1 MGNFDDELAFLAT
14 ATHDEQGDGLLQH
27 QLVTS
32 PLLTFS
38 ALKNRPQDFPSRG
51 LVGTSAGDRVYFNT
65 NAPNSAIVC
74 GVQGSGKSHT
84 LSCLLE
90 CGLIPDSRVGQLPD
104 PLSALVFHFDT
115 SDLGRPC
122 EATFLSLPAGHPI
135 DQALLPHVTV
145 LCSPSNVERRRLAY
159 SSLPHVL
166 VQPLQLSEKDLT
178 ADRMLAIM
186 GCSNL
191 ETAPLYLHTIMR
203 IIRDIGSSTFS
214 YLEFKRRI
222 ALEPLDVKQKAMLKL
237 RTDLLDCFIHPGA
250 REIQTYFRAG
260 GLVLIDLT
268 DPFLDGLTASVLF
281 DSVLGSFI
289 DWQTTCGK
297 LVVLD
302 EAHKYLVNSD
312 SDRLTRS
319 LSDVIRLQR
328 HLATRVIIATQEPT
342 VIPATI
348 LDLAS
353 VIICHRF
360 TSPAWCTH
368 LSKHVSTG
376 NQSDSARWFEE
387 VMFLG
392 TGHALVF
399 CPSALMSTDGERGV
413 TLLGREYLK
422 VRVRPRLTLDGGA
435 SHLAVR
441 SGSEGVGAAAAPT
454 FTLTVPSTFVPGTT
468 PRDYVPATPVSPP
481 TVPSMLSPAPSPVIA
496 PQLSLNSGTGSSEV
510 ATAAPSLTV
519 SSTIDGLQNSAAQ
532 ASTAQQMPA
541 RFKHLVDLL
550 SGQGAAETPV
560 KLGASV
566 LPIWQMNLK
575 ATYPGMS
582 VCQSWNAMLQDAT
595 SAKVVELVNAS
606 LPLTNMQLRQ
616 CAVRLL
622 ARDPIVHV

>member
-1 MGNFDDELAFLAT
+1 MDNFNDELAFLAT
-14 ATHDEQGDGLLQH
+14 ATPDEEGGGLLQH

-51 LVGTSAGDRVYFNT
+51 LVGISAGDRLYFNT

-135 DQALLPHVTV
+135 DQALLPQVTV

-159 SSLPHVL
+159 SSLSHVH

-191 ETAPLYLHTIMR
+191 ETAPLYLHTILR

-289 DWQTTCGK
+289 DWQTACGK

-376 NQSDSARWFEE
+376 SQSDSARWFEE

-435 SHLAVR
+435 SQLAVR
-441 SGSEGVGAAAAPT
+441 SGSEPPV
-454 FTLTVPSTFVPGTT
+454 TVFSTFEP
-468 PRDYVPATPVSPP
+468 PP
-481 TVPSMLSPAPSPVIA
+481 TPPSPAPSPVTAAFLLTVPSSTDSNATPSSAFPSPDTSATLTADNPFVPPMA
-496 PQLSLNSGTGSSEV
+496 PQ
-510 ATAAPSLTV
+510 ATNNTTRCTV
-519 SSTIDGLQNSAAQ
+519 
-532 ASTAQQMPA
+532 PA
-541 RFKHLVDLL
+541 RLKHVVGWL
-550 SGQGAAETPV
+550 SRNGALETPV
-560 KLGASV
+560 KMSEARAGLYWIFKKEY
-566 LPIWQMNLK
+566 L
-575 ATYPGMS
+575 GMS
-582 VCQSWNAMLQDAT
+582 KSESWKTMLQEAVDGG
-595 SAKVVELVNAS
+595 VVEVINADVS
-606 LPLTNMQLRQ
+606 KKELRKSGQ
-616 CAVRLL
+616 EQMLRL
-622 ARDPIVHV
+622 IVGLNRIGYTRG